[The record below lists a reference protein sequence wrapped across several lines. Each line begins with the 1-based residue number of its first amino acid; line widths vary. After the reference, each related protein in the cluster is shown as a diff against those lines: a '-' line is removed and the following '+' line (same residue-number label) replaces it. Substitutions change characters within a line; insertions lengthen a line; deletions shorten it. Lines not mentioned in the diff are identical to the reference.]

1 MVEDGR
7 GDGTLAEALLDTKGP
22 AIYVYLYDLERQLPS
37 PFIEALANPGSKSR
51 FLMPCDHGRAVEILR
66 VISAG

>member
-1 MVEDGR
+1 MNAVEDGR
-7 GDGTLAEALLDTKGP
+7 SDGNISRGPSEHQGP
-22 AIYVYLYDLERQLPS
+22 AIYMILERQLPS

-51 FLMPCDHGRAVEILR
+51 SLMPCNHGRVVEILR